1 MMCLM
6 KDIQEGKLLEMK
18 IMLLGE
24 KKENSFVRMIEQR
37 HSVEWVSK
45 LTDAGKE
52 CAFII
57 IMAEDEAK
65 SAAKKNE
72 LLGQGLAEEI
82 ILEYCYFR
90 KDPAVSRIEYFQK
103 EYCRYEY
110 DSFWFGMSHSL
121 GGMIEDII
129 KRKSIFKFSAPSM
142 DLYYHYQ
149 VIKRLEE
156 LYDMTK
162 IKNIYFELPY
172 YIFNY
177 DVSKCVS
184 VFRERINFFYYLQDY
199 HHFTEIQ
206 SGKRYA
212 DMFERMNELAGN
224 RFYGQFS
231 AAGENMAEHRRD
243 QRLVRAKR
251 SVYYALCNKEKH
263 RWTEDEICTAEALR
277 PHVWYKTYI
286 DTIEENRKI
295 WQSIL
300 AWLDEHKWIKMQVVV
315 FPFSPY
321 FIRANQKAIAAKKKE
336 FFEGIGLPPDRIID
350 LFEYYMNRPEYFADE
365 CHLIEK
371 GAYEFSKKVNRIL
384 S

>member
-1 MMCLM
+1 
-6 KDIQEGKLLEMK
+6 
-18 IMLLGE
+18 
-24 KKENSFVRMIEQR
+24 
-37 HSVEWVSK
+37 
-45 LTDAGKE
+45 
-52 CAFII
+52 
-57 IMAEDEAK
+57 
-65 SAAKKNE
+65 
-72 LLGQGLAEEI
+72 
-82 ILEYCYFR
+82 
-90 KDPAVSRIEYFQK
+90 
-103 EYCRYEY
+103 
-110 DSFWFGMSHSL
+110 
-121 GGMIEDII
+121 MIEDII

-149 VIKRLEE
+149 VLKRTEK
-156 LYDMTK
+156 LYDITK

-212 DMFERMNELAGN
+212 DMFERMNELTGN

-231 AAGENMAEHRRD
+231 ATGENMAEHRRD
-243 QRLVRAKR
+243 QRLVKAKR

-263 RWTEDEICTAEALR
+263 RWTEDEIYTAEALR

-336 FFEGIGLPPDRIID
+336 FFEGIGLPPDRVID
-350 LFEYYMNRPEYFADE
+350 LFEYYMNRPEYFVDE
-365 CHLIEK
+365 CHLIGK